1 MFPKFEVRILIIY
14 ITSSDIKN
22 NHFLTEE
29 EMAENFDA
37 CPYCGNTIMKG
48 AMRCVA
54 CGKIV
59 KTADEQADAI
69 KTLTKTKKKFRV
81 PGFFKLIAFLLAAGA
96 AYHYFPDQI
105 NGILQSVIDY
115 FGK

>member
-1 MFPKFEVRILIIY
+1 
-14 ITSSDIKN
+14 
-22 NHFLTEE
+22 
-29 EMAENFDA
+29 MAENFDA

-59 KTADEQADAI
+59 KTADEQADSI
-69 KTLTKTKKKFRV
+69 KMLIKTKKKTKV
-81 PGFFKLIAFLLAAGA
+81 AGFIKLIAFLLAAGA
-96 AYHYFPDQI
+96 AYHYFPYQI
-105 NGILQSVIDY
+105 NGILQSVLDH